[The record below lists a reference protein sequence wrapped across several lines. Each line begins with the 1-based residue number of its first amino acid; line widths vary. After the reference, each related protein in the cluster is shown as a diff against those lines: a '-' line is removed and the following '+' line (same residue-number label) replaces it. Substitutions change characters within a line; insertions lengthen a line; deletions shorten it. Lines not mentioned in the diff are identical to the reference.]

1 MNVGHY
7 LRLFNLV
14 SIWRFEAM
22 HIKTLIQE
30 ELSWKMIQLK
40 KDSVATSK
48 KKNYFVLAKDTITV
62 AKHVENKYQN
72 EIWI

>member
-1 MNVGHY
+1 
-7 LRLFNLV
+7 
-14 SIWRFEAM
+14 
-22 HIKTLIQE
+22 
-30 ELSWKMIQLK
+30 MIQLK

-72 EIWI
+72 EI